1 MNDWIA
7 VFETSQLYQAE
18 MVKDILADNG
28 VEAVVLNQQDSSYK
42 FGDIHVMV
50 REEVKEQA
58 VEIIKSIRC
67 E

>member
-1 MNDWIA
+1 
-7 VFETSQLYQAE
+7 

-42 FGDIHVMV
+42 FGDIRVMV

>member
-28 VEAVVLNQQDSSYK
+28 VETVVLNQQDSSYK
-42 FGDIHVMV
+42 FGDIRVMV

>member
-1 MNDWIA
+1 MSDWIA

-42 FGDIHVMV
+42 FGGIRVMV

>member
-42 FGDIHVMV
+42 FGDIRVMV
-50 REEVKEQA
+50 REEAKKQA